1 MFNKKNIFILFSIKN
16 IFILFSIIFCFSL
29 VLFTQNIFAA
39 ETTTNGITPLRINEV
54 TFYTKLI
61 IHYSSA
67 TIPENIIEL
76 KYTSLDTGDKKY
88 SILNPQNS
96 SPTDI
101 ITIAIFFP
109 ENSNLNSETL
119 NNLNNA
125 VSSFFIPPFDN
136 LIAIPYQYINT
147 DLFRNP
153 GVKAAINAIS
163 SESTHYAIANRFN
176 KNINDSNLII
186 DRSLITNVIDG
197 YLVIYLLHPLVKYS
211 NFFYNVYYV
220 PNLCGIDTSKKT
232 ISFCKSNNFFT
243 DNYFATGGV
252 YWMNEQNDKWYSFDN
267 LDEFNEKFDQKDDV
281 QPSQI
286 NQNLPSSPN
295 IPTINNEKYNNLEL
309 ILDGCPSK
317 DVCYVSKD
325 QSLFYKITGV
335 DKNPN
340 DSDVYIYSHEIN
352 NSLLTDLQNK
362 LYNKPKTG
370 FSETLPSSV
379 VGVSHIIVKNSV
391 SKEYSIKMDSPNPYL
406 LAIAQYKD
414 GAGNNNKADYF
425 GKDYVLGGPED
436 LLKKDNYEFDYL
448 ILVPVSDNAS
458 KGKVMLYEINRNIV
472 NKFCKKDSCLP
483 PNFGQITIW
492 NSDLQNIVDAMTGV
506 IPYKLTFG
514 LPFMVMIHNN
524 VFVDTSNIRITSL
537 FGELRDYG
545 EHTGLDISVPIGTPI
560 LALADG
566 TVTNVWTN
574 TTDGNAVGI
583 TYGNGYYSGYAHL
596 SKIFVKEK
604 DVVTKGQNIG
614 LSGDSGNATGPTLHI
629 TIKDTTGKLID
640 PLTVIPGLC
649 SIPFSDKIKSS
660 DLAQQAKDICS
671 AYTINNT

>member
-1 MFNKKNIFILFSIKN
+1 MFNKKN

-629 TIKDTTGKLID
+629 TIKDATGKLID

-649 SIPFSDKIKSS
+649 LIPFSDKIKSS

>member
-1 MFNKKNIFILFSIKN
+1 MFNKKN

>member
-1 MFNKKNIFILFSIKN
+1 MFNKKN

-76 KYTSLDTGDKKY
+76 KYTSLDTADKKY

-629 TIKDTTGKLID
+629 TIKDATGKLID

-649 SIPFSDKIKSS
+649 LIPFSDKIKSS
-660 DLAQQAKDICS
+660 DLAQHAKDICS

>member
-1 MFNKKNIFILFSIKN
+1 METNSFNKKN

-29 VLFTQNIFAA
+29 LLFISNVFAE

-67 TIPENIIEL
+67 TIPENITTNI
-76 KYTSLDTGDKKY
+76 KYTSLDTGDKNY
-88 SILNPQNS
+88 SILNPQS
-96 SPTDI
+96 SSSTDI

-109 ENSNLNSETL
+109 ENSNLNSEAL
-119 NNLNNA
+119 NKLDDA
-125 VSSFFIPPFDN
+125 VSSFFIPPFDTLDTLN
-136 LIAIPYQYINT
+136 DIKYNYINT
-147 DLFRNP
+147 NLFRIP

-163 SESTHYAIANRFN
+163 SESTHYAIANHFN

-186 DRSLITNVIDG
+186 DSSLITNDIYG
-197 YLVIYLLHPLVKYS
+197 YLVIYLLQPLVRYS
-211 NFFYNVYYV
+211 NIDYGDYYYV
-220 PNLCGIDTSKKT
+220 PNLCDIDTSNKR

-252 YWMNEQNDKWYSFDN
+252 YEKNKQYDKWYSFDN

-352 NSLLTDLQNK
+352 DSLLTDLQNK

-391 SKEYSIKMDSPNPYL
+391 SKGYSIKMDSSKPYL

-414 GAGNNNKADYF
+414 GAGKKDTADYF

-448 ILVPVSDNAS
+448 ILVPVSDNES
-458 KGKVMLYEINRNIV
+458 KGKSMLYEINRNIV

-483 PNFGQITIW
+483 PNFGKTTIP
-492 NSDLQNIVDAMTGV
+492 NNNLQNIVDAMTGV
-506 IPYKLTFG
+506 MPYKLNFG
-514 LPFMVMIHNN
+514 LPFVVMIYNII
-524 VFVDTSNIRITSL
+524 FGDTHNIRITSL
-537 FGELRDYG
+537 FGEPRDYG

-574 TTDGNAVGI
+574 ITDGNAVGI

-629 TIKDTTGKLID
+629 TIKDAT
-640 PLTVIPGLC
+640 
-649 SIPFSDKIKSS
+649 
-660 DLAQQAKDICS
+660 
-671 AYTINNT
+671 

>member
-425 GKDYVLGGPED
+425 GKDYV
-436 LLKKDNYEFDYL
+436 
-448 ILVPVSDNAS
+448 
-458 KGKVMLYEINRNIV
+458 
-472 NKFCKKDSCLP
+472 
-483 PNFGQITIW
+483 
-492 NSDLQNIVDAMTGV
+492 
-506 IPYKLTFG
+506 
-514 LPFMVMIHNN
+514 
-524 VFVDTSNIRITSL
+524 
-537 FGELRDYG
+537 
-545 EHTGLDISVPIGTPI
+545 
-560 LALADG
+560 
-566 TVTNVWTN
+566 
-574 TTDGNAVGI
+574 VG
-583 TYGNGYYSGYAHL
+583 
-596 SKIFVKEK
+596 
-604 DVVTKGQNIG
+604 
-614 LSGDSGNATGPTLHI
+614 
-629 TIKDTTGKLID
+629 
-640 PLTVIPGLC
+640 
-649 SIPFSDKIKSS
+649 
-660 DLAQQAKDICS
+660 
-671 AYTINNT
+671 